1 MTPVQRKQGGRM
13 APLCIALLLAAGL
26 SAGVAAA
33 ERDFAV
39 AVAASA
45 GAEIVALD
53 DRFAE
58 AGRVVLGAP
67 LAALAVFDPAEG
79 RAYAAMRDGRV
90 LKVDLRR
97 GEISGEARVG
107 GGASAIVASSDGR
120 YLAIAVASPPSLVVL
135 DRNLRVERKLPALD
149 VDGRRTSAVAAVIDM
164 PNRRSFLA
172 ALPGLPEVWEVS
184 YDDAAPPIFPGL
196 VHDYRFGEAI
206 AVPGKLNPRRVPLE
220 APVDD
225 LFADPGGA
233 DVLGSA
239 YGSSRVQVLNLH
251 VRRRIAIVDAT
262 AAASASARWAGVV
275 AVPHGEALR
284 LVDAR
289 TWRVLA
295 DLPLGGTVTRV
306 RAHNGS
312 PHAWVVV
319 RDAADA
325 GDRLLRFDRERQRAS
340 GEVALPAQARVVDVA
355 FAAAG
360 AEALV
365 LLDGPEPGL
374 VRVDAGTLEPKGR
387 IALPAPTALAVP
399 AQRRTATS
407 K

>member
-1 MTPVQRKQGGRM
+1 M
-13 APLCIALLLAAGL
+13 CFALLLAAGL
-26 SAGVAAA
+26 SAGVATA
-33 ERDFAV
+33 ERDLAA

-67 LAALAVFDPAEG
+67 LAGLAVFDPADG
-79 RAYAAMRDGRV
+79 LAYVAMRDGRV
-90 LKVDLRR
+90 LKIDLRR
-97 GEISGEARVG
+97 GAVAGEARVG
-107 GGASAIVASSDGR
+107 GEATAIVASSDGR
-120 YLAIAVASPPSLVVL
+120 YLAIAVASPPTLVVL

-149 VDGRRTSAVAAVIDM
+149 VDGRRTSAVTAVIDM
-164 PNRRSFLA
+164 PNRSSFLA

-184 YDDAAPPIFPGL
+184 YDDDAPPIFPGL

-206 AVPGKLNPRRVPLE
+206 AIPGKLNPRRVPLE
-220 APVDD
+220 EPVDD
-225 LFADPGGA
+225 LLADPVGA

-239 YGSSRVQVLNLH
+239 HGSSRVQVLNLH
-251 VRRRIAIVDAT
+251 VRRRIAIVDGT
-262 AAASASARWAGVV
+262 APASASARWVGVV
-275 AVPHGEALR
+275 AVPGGEALR

-289 TWRVLA
+289 TWRARA
-295 DLPLGGTVTRV
+295 DVPLGGTVTRV
-306 RAHNGS
+306 RAHGGS

-319 RDAADA
+319 RGAADA
-325 GDRLLRFDRERQRAS
+325 GDRLLRFDREPQRAS
-340 GEVALPAQARVVDVA
+340 GEVGLPAHTRVVDVA

-360 AEALV
+360 ADVLV

-374 VRVDAGTLEPKGR
+374 VRVDAGTLALKGR
-387 IALPAPTALAVP
+387 VALSAPAALAVP